1 MNIWETQMTW
11 YAEGSMEELAVA
23 LWGSSTFP
31 RVLAGLLEEPDRE
44 FSFADLIAQA
54 GANRESVHRAI
65 RRALAAGLVTRRRI
79 GNQFVYRVR
88 LESPIRA
95 EMTALM
101 AKTHGIQRQL
111 AEALTRLGSAQV
123 EAAFLFGSAARGS
136 SRSDSDIDLLVLGSA
151 TRIDIARSM
160 REVQER
166 VGRRINAIAY
176 TRAEVVRRLDEGD
189 AFFLEVW
196 AQPKVMLV
204 GTENQLPPAPAHAGQ
219 GP

>member
-1 MNIWETQMTW
+1 MD
-11 YAEGSMEELAVA
+11 ELAVA
-23 LWGSSTFP
+23 LWGSATFP

-44 FSFADLIAQA
+44 FSFADLIGRA

-65 RRALAAGLVTRRRI
+65 RRALAAGLVTRRRV
-79 GNQFVYRVR
+79 GNQFVYRAG

-95 EMTALM
+95 DVTALM

-111 AEALTRLGSAQV
+111 TEALTRTGTPQV

-136 SRSDSDIDLLVLGSA
+136 SRGESDIDLLVLGSA
-151 TRIDIARSM
+151 TRMDVARSL

-176 TRAEVVRRLDEGD
+176 TRAEVVRRLEGCD

-204 GTENQLPPAPAHAGQ
+204 GTDDELPRAPAHAKQ
-219 GP
+219 GS